1 MTLLLL
7 ILSLEVN
14 VLYLFDF
21 ELWYERKTILQ
32 HRTNQFIAKNICQVS
47 NILNF
52 AEVNKT
58 VPKIDQGNNA
68 PFWPNVR
75 CGKDL
80 FYCTTPILFIPCQK
94 LLFIC
99 LTLFTIN
106 CSAIFLCAKKRIK
119 KNNCPKLSTT
129 SLTLIMFIYSFVA
142 SKNTL
147 MYFRPCYEHKKHF
160 SGEKRH
166 TLSKCEKLW
175 RHKLVT

>member
-1 MTLLLL
+1 MFLQLKFD
-7 ILSLEVN
+7 IIIVN
-14 VLYLFDF
+14 VVYLFDF
-21 ELWYERKTILQ
+21 ELWYERKTILP
-32 HRTNQFIAKNICQVS
+32 HNTNQFIAKNICQVS

-147 MYFRPCYEHKKHF
+147 IQLCLVMNIRNIFQKKM
-160 SGEKRH
+160 
-166 TLSKCEKLW
+166 TKCEKFW